1 MANKFYKWFIAETPI
16 FARVLQGAAV
26 GIAAIP
32 AYYDLLPVVFK
43 QSITTG
49 EIRYITISGIIA
61 TILLQLFHKT
71 ENK

>member
-1 MANKFYKWFIAETPI
+1 MNKIIKWWKAETPLLAKI
-16 FARVLQGAAV
+16 LQYTAI

-32 AYYDLLPVVFK
+32 MYYTSLPERF
-43 QSITTG
+43 QQAITD
-49 EIRYITISGIIA
+49 EQIRYITISGIIA

>member
-16 FARVLQGAAV
+16 FARVLQGIAV
-26 GIAAIP
+26 GITMLPI
-32 AYYDLLPVVFK
+32 YYTSLPERFK
-43 QSITTG
+43 QAITDEQT
-49 EIRYITISGIIA
+49 RYITISGIIA

>member
-1 MANKFYKWFIAETPI
+1 MNKIIKWFKAETPI
-16 FARVLQGAAV
+16 FARVLQGIAV

-32 AYYDLLPVVFK
+32 AYYEALPEIFR
-43 QSITTG
+43 QSITTSG
-49 EIRYITISGIIA
+49 IRYITISGIIA

>member
-16 FARVLQGAAV
+16 FARVLQGIAV
-26 GIAAIP
+26 GIALIP
-32 AYYDLLPVVFK
+32 VYYDSLPDIFK
-43 QSITTG
+43 QSITTS
-49 EIRYITISGIIA
+49 EIRYITISGFIA

>member
-1 MANKFYKWFIAETPI
+1 MNKLIKWFKAETPI
-16 FARVLQGAAV
+16 FARVLQGVAV
-26 GIAAIP
+26 GITLIP

-43 QSITTG
+43 QSITTS

>member
-1 MANKFYKWFIAETPI
+1 MNKLIKWFKAETPI
-16 FARVLQGAAV
+16 FARVLQGIAV

-43 QSITTG
+43 QSITTD